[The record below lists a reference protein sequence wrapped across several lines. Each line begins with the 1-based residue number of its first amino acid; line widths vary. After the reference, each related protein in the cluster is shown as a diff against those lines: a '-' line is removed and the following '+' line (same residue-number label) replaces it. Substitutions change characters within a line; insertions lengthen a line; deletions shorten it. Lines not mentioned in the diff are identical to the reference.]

1 MLLGIW
7 NYEFGIR
14 RILFLSLPA
23 SDFDSG
29 ITNLELERGM
39 GCGRWNLLQRAAG
52 ITNLE
57 FAGRNGIWA
66 PPTPE
71 RGLEFGSWNL
81 DVPSL
86 ELIRAR
92 SICFVNCARSNGA
105 Q

>member
-29 ITNLELERGM
+29 ITNQELERGM

-57 FAGRNGIWA
+57 FAHSPRVA
-66 PPTPE
+66 LRPE
-71 RGLEFGSWNL
+71 PNS
-81 DVPSL
+81 
-86 ELIRAR
+86 
-92 SICFVNCARSNGA
+92 
-105 Q
+105 